1 MHNSQSSIHQLRI
14 VFYALCILLSA
25 CSPQVSAAGPNPTE
39 FIETRVAELLTHN
52 APTAAPE
59 NTPALE
65 FATVT
70 PILTP
75 LRVPTSGPTIT
86 PGAEVEAAP
95 TPGTPCPNQACAAL
109 AEHFWLA
116 RPVPPDS
123 NIYPD
128 RTYAYGSTQQGLR
141 EPHHGVEFVNR
152 AGTAV
157 LAAAPGVVVVAGDDS
172 IIAYGPA
179 TKFYGQLVVVKLEQE
194 HNGQPVFNLYAHLS
208 DVLVKEGQRVQTGE
222 VLGAVGQTGV
232 AIGPHLHFEVRVG
245 KNLYTHTRNPEVWFK
260 PLMGA
265 KNTPYGALAGRIT
278 DLDGNLLYN
287 QTVVIRPLAVNEP
300 TRNKFI
306 TTYAQETLNG
316 DDVLQENFA
325 LTDLPAG
332 TYSVAVNTTKFY
344 EQTVTVEPGKLAWVT
359 FSVNPPP

>member
-1 MHNSQSSIHQLRI
+1 MHNSQFTVHKFCIMH
-14 VFYALCILLSA
+14 FALCFFLTA
-25 CSPQVSAAGPNPTE
+25 CSPQVNAAGPNPTQ
-39 FIETRVAELLTHN
+39 FIETRVAELLTQGP
-52 APTAAPE
+52 PTAIPE

-75 LRVPTSGPTIT
+75 LKVPTAGPTIT
-86 PGAEVEAAP
+86 PDVEEAAP

-116 RPVPPDS
+116 RPVPMES
-123 NIYPD
+123 YIYPD

-152 AGTAV
+152 TGTEV
-157 LAAAPGVVVVAGDDS
+157 LAAAPGVVIVAGDDS
-172 IIAYGPA
+172 LIAYGPA
-179 TKFYGQLVVVKLEQE
+179 TRFYGKLVVVRLEQE
-194 HNGQPVFNLYAHLS
+194 YNGQQVFNLYAHLS
-208 DVLVKEGQRVQTGE
+208 DVTAKVGQTVQAGE

-245 KNLYTHTRNPEVWFK
+245 RNSYAHTRNPELWLK
-260 PLMGA
+260 PLVGA
-265 KNTPYGALAGRIT
+265 ENKTYGVLAGRIT
-278 DLDGNLLYN
+278 DLDGNLIYN
-287 QTVVIRPLAVNEP
+287 HTVVIRPIQVEEP

-316 DDVLQENFA
+316 DDLLQENFA

-359 FSVNPPP
+359 FSVQPPP